1 MRLANRVLLIG
12 WDAADWKHINPL
24 LDRGLMP
31 NLDRLINNGVMG
43 NIGTLQPVLSP
54 MLWNSIATG
63 KTADKHGILDF
74 SELDPHTGR
83 ARPVSSTSRKVK
95 AIWNILMQSGFNA
108 NVIGWF
114 AGHPAEPL
122 NGISI
127 SPLYPNPSGLDPSVW
142 PLAQNSVHPPDLADT
157 LAPLRIH
164 PSEMTVEEILHFIP
178 RAAEIDQT
186 KDRKLAVLASQ
197 LAECCSLHNA
207 ATWVMEN
214 RPWDFLAVY
223 FNAIDHFC
231 HTFMPFYAPRMNK
244 VEQKDFEIYQGAVNG
259 AYRFHDLLLGRMME
273 LAGPDT
279 TIVLVSDHGFHS
291 DHLRP
296 RGIANEP
303 AGPTIWHRNF
313 GIICMAG
320 PHIRKDERIYGATL
334 LDVTPTILTMFGLP
348 VGKDMDGKVLLP
360 AFSHSANVQTIESW
374 ETEPGEC
381 GMHASD
387 LRMDPE
393 AARIMLEQFVA
404 LGYMEPPSENQAK
417 AAASVARE
425 ADYNLAR
432 VYLSLHKAALA
443 FPLFRKLVDQNPGQT
458 RFVRYLAQS
467 HIDLRQFAEAKEALS
482 AHAAD
487 SPRPWIEFLRGVIAL
502 EEQELDLALQ
512 HLRLA
517 EEHENGSPQ
526 LHVCLGNVYLL
537 KNFVPEAEAAFERA
551 LELDP
556 DHPYAHVGLARTR
569 LKQRNFQKS
578 AEHALTAVGLQHLL
592 PLGHFILGISLAR
605 LRDYSRAI
613 LALET
618 ALSLH
623 GSFVPAHRYLVAI
636 HGRPGGDPGRAASH
650 RLRIAQ
656 IRRERGN
663 GPKA

>member
-74 SELDPHTGR
+74 SELDPHTGGV
-83 ARPVSSTSRKVK
+83 RPVSSTSRKVK
-95 AIWNILMQSGFNA
+95 AVWNMLMQSGFNA

-127 SPLYPNPSGLDPSVW
+127 SPLYPSPSGLDPSVW
-142 PLAQNSVHPPDLADT
+142 PLAQHSVHPPDLADT
-157 LAPLRIH
+157 LAALRIH
-164 PSEMTVEEILHFIP
+164 PSEMTAEEILHFIP

-186 KDRKLAVLASQ
+186 KDRKLAVLATQ

-207 ATWVMEN
+207 ATWVIEN

-231 HTFMPFYAPRMNK
+231 HTFMPFYPPRMNK
-244 VEQKDFEIYQGAVNG
+244 VDQKDFEIYQGAVNG

-279 TIVLVSDHGFHS
+279 TIMLVSDHGFHS

-296 RGIANEP
+296 RGIAKEP

-313 GIICMAG
+313 GIVCMAG

-348 VGKDMDGKVLLP
+348 VGRDMDGKVLLP
-360 AFSHSANVQTIESW
+360 AFSNSPSVQTIESW

-381 GMHASD
+381 GMHSAD
-387 LRMDPE
+387 LRMDAE
-393 AARIMLEQFVA
+393 AARIMLDQFVA
-404 LGYMEPPSENQAK
+404 LGYMEPPSENHAN

-425 ADYNLAR
+425 ADYNLGR

-443 FPLFRKLVDQNPGQT
+443 LPLFRKLVDQNPDQK

-467 HIDLRQFAEAKEALS
+467 HVDLRQFTQAKEVLS

-487 SPRPWIEFLRGVIAL
+487 SPQPWIDFLRGVIAL
-502 EEQELDLALQ
+502 EEQELDLALL
-512 HLRLA
+512 HLKSA
-517 EEHENGSPQ
+517 EEPNNGSPQ
-526 LHVCLGNVYLL
+526 LHVSLGNVYLL
-537 KNFVPEAEAAFERA
+537 KSLVPEAEAAFERA

-556 DHPYAHVGLARTR
+556 DHPYAHIGLARTR
-569 LKQRNFQKS
+569 LKQRNFQKA

-592 PLGHFILGISLAR
+592 PLGHFILGVSLAR

-618 ALSLH
+618 TLSLN
-623 GSFVPAHRYLVAI
+623 GSFVAAHRYLVAI
-636 HGRPGGDPGRAASH
+636 HGRPGGDLGRAASH

-656 IRRERGN
+656 IRRERGS
-663 GPKA
+663 GPRA